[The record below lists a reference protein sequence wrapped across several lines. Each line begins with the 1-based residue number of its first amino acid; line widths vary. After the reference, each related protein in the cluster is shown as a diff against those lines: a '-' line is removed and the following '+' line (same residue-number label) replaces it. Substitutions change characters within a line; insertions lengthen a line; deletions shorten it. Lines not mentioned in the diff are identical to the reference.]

1 MRIASQQLLSS
12 ALRWL
17 DQRQGLVAQNLSQA
31 DIPTYRPVDFRKSF
45 ADLVRSPLQS
55 RLRLSTSSEMH
66 IEPRPR
72 AGATEI
78 TEVSDDESLNENR
91 VDLEKEM
98 AVLAE
103 VASQHELA
111 TAVYKKNL
119 QLLRLMVRG
128 SKEGV

>member
-17 DQRQGLVAQNLSQA
+17 DQRQNFVAQNVAQA
-31 DIPTYRPVDFRKSF
+31 DVPTYRPVDFRKSF
-45 ADLVRSPLQS
+45 ADLVRSPLQT
-55 RLRLSTSSEMH
+55 RLRLTTSSEMH

-72 AGATEI
+72 AGAP
-78 TEVSDDESLNENR
+78 EVADVSNDESLNENR

-103 VASQHELA
+103 VTSQQEMA

-128 SKEGV
+128 SKEGA

>member
-17 DQRQGLVAQNLSQA
+17 DQRQNFVAQNVAQA
-31 DIPTYRPVDFRKSF
+31 DVPTYRPVDVRKSF
-45 ADLVRSPLQS
+45 VDLVRSPLQS
-55 RLRLSTSSEMH
+55 RLRLTTSSEMH

-72 AGATEI
+72 AGAP
-78 TEVSDDESLNENR
+78 EVADVSNDESLNENH

-103 VASQHELA
+103 VTSQQEMA

-128 SKEGV
+128 SKEGA

>member
-17 DQRQGLVAQNLSQA
+17 DQRQNFVAQNVAQA
-31 DIPTYRPVDFRKSF
+31 DVPTYRPVDFRKSF
-45 ADLVRSPLQS
+45 VDLVRSPLQS
-55 RLRLSTSSEMH
+55 RLRLTTSSEMH

-72 AGATEI
+72 AGAP
-78 TEVSDDESLNENR
+78 EVADVSNDESLNENH

-103 VASQHELA
+103 VTSQQEMA

-128 SKEGV
+128 SKEGA